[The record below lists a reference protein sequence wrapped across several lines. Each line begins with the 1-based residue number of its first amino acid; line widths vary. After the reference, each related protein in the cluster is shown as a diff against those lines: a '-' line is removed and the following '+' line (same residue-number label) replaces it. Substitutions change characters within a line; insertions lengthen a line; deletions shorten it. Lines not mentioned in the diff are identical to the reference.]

1 MRLLRATA
9 VALGV
14 SAVVSLLVGTG
25 VVSAADI
32 GPVVGQTTAFPVDQ
46 FLDHWWVFPAAIL
59 FSTVALSSGVS
70 GALFF

>member
-1 MRLLRATA
+1 MRLLRTTI
-9 VALGV
+9 VTLGV
-14 SAVVSLLVGTG
+14 STVVILLIGTG
-25 VVSAADI
+25 VVSAADL
-32 GPVVGQTTAFPVDQ
+32 GSAVGQTTAFPVDQ